1 MMQGH
6 RHNLDGT
13 CLMRAIP
20 LTVTALTAALLLTA
34 CNGGGSKSGN
44 KNSSACEIGGVSVQI
59 GSASVAP
66 KAGDTGEVPVSITN
80 QSKPCTLEHF
90 ANITL
95 DAGGTKADV
104 PALKGAKAQTLK
116 LAKGDSASFTISYV
130 RGAAGDKNALDAKTV
145 KITLPG
151 TTASRSFP
159 WSYGPVAT
167 QSGGSAPNASV
178 TAFQQVGD

>member
-1 MMQGH
+1 
-6 RHNLDGT
+6 
-13 CLMRAIP
+13 MRAIP
-20 LTVTALTAALLLTA
+20 LTVTALAAALLLTA
-34 CNGGGSKSGN
+34 CNGGGSKSSS

-66 KAGDTGEVPVSITN
+66 KAGDTGEIPVSITN
-80 QSKPCTLEHF
+80 QSKPCTLDDF
-90 ANITL
+90 AGVAL
-95 DAGGTKADV
+95 SAGSTEVKV
-104 PALKGAKAQTLK
+104 PALKGAKAQKLK
-116 LAKGDSASFTISYV
+116 LAKGDSASFTIAYV
-130 RGAAGDKNALDAKTV
+130 RGKTGDKAALDPKTV

-167 QSGGSAPNASV
+167 QPASTAPNASV

>member
-1 MMQGH
+1 
-6 RHNLDGT
+6 
-13 CLMRAIP
+13 MRAIP
-20 LTVTALTAALLLTA
+20 LTVTALAAALLLTA
-34 CNGGGSKSGN
+34 CGGGGKSSSKTG
-44 KNSSACEIGGVSVQI
+44 SACEIGGVSVQI

-66 KAGDTGEVPVSITN
+66 KAGDTGEIPVSITN
-80 QSKPCTLEHF
+80 QSKACTLDHF
-90 ANITL
+90 AGVVL
-95 DAGGTKADV
+95 SAGSAEAKV
-104 PALKGAKAQTLK
+104 PALKGAKAQKLK

-130 RGAAGDKNALDAKTV
+130 RGNAGDKAALTPKTV

-167 QSGGSAPNASV
+167 QTASTGPNASV